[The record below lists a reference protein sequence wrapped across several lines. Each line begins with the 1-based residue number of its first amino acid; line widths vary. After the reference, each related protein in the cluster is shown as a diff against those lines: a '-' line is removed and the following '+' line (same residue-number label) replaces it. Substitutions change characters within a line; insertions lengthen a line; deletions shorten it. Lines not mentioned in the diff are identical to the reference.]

1 MQLDV
6 KTCAITNRKN
16 NGFVTDVGYSQLV
29 LSILD
34 RVDTADATRTV
45 SYKELY
51 LVDITPQVSFPL
63 SHLPNSGTV
72 KVNING
78 ITYYDGFKI
87 DEENYTLSWLFS
99 EEAGGFDITESEVVI
114 EYTYDSMKE
123 QEANED
129 G

>member
-1 MQLDV
+1 M
-6 KTCAITNRKN
+6 
-16 NGFVTDVGYSQLV
+16 
-29 LSILD
+29 
-34 RVDTADATRTV
+34 